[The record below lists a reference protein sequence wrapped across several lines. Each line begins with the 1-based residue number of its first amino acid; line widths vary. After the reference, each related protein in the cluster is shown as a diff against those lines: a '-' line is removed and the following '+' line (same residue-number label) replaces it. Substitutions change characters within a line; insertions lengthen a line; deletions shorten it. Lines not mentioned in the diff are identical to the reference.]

1 MMKKEE
7 FFSQLFS
14 YLDGLSSEERSRVEE
29 YYMELL
35 MDELEEGIPEEEAI
49 SHFGNPGEVAG
60 RIKDEHEAKVD
71 IKENLP
77 VSTTVTRHVYQPSG
91 EITSFQ
97 ISAQDVNI
105 RIYPAADGKFKI
117 FYRKSPDEEISF
129 REENGNYIFRQ
140 EIPLR
145 YRIFSFLKL
154 GKEGIRV
161 EVPEDKIRNFE
172 VITTNASVKA
182 ENLRGFEDG
191 RLYTSNARITI
202 QNIQGGRLESKSSNG
217 NIHMER
223 CKMGQLNAQTSN
235 SGIYCGESS
244 GQRVFLKTSNGGI
257 EVQRLESKDIKLKTS
272 NASIKGTI
280 CGDVRTYAMDC
291 RTSNGSCNLP
301 SWRDEKCTQNLYAHT
316 SNASIKIEFL
326 N

>member
-14 YLDGLSSEERSRVEE
+14 YLDGLSNEERSRVEE
-29 YYMELL
+29 YYTELL

-49 SHFGNPGEVAG
+49 SHFGNPEEVAG

-97 ISAQDVNI
+97 ISAQDVNV

-217 NIHMER
+217 NIHMEQ